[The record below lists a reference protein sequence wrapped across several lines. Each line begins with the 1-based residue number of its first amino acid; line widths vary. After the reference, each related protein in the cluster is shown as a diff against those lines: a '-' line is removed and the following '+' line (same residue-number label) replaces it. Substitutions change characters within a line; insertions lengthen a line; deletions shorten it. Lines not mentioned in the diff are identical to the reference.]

1 MDKVYYS
8 AKGYWK
14 GYAAI
19 EKLAQEAQVSEA
31 DAKKWLEKQALWQI
45 YLSPPEYI
53 PRPRWTVSKP
63 NQVHQADLLFLPHD
77 TFKRKTYR
85 YALVVIDVASR
96 YKDAEALT
104 SKDSSE
110 IAKCFSKIYSRKL
123 GWPEMLVV
131 DPGREFMGSVT
142 MLMKQH
148 GVSIQRGQAGNHRSQ
163 AFVERAN
170 KTLSERLF
178 SHQYAQEMIS
188 DKRSRE
194 WVKRLPQVLKSMN
207 SEPTRLTG
215 KEPSRAIELDK
226 VTVKGGSYKRPVGLD
241 ETRLP
246 PSVLVRYLYAPGE
259 GEGGDR
265 RRATDPIW
273 SLGIHDLSRSVVSS
287 DQPVLYYL
295 SKGAPKRGF
304 VREELQVVP
313 DDTELPPK
321 SMNIILENDPL
332 IVIGRQCNLVYFF
345 SINVVQF
352 TPKDIHLSHLFS
364 VGASTCFIVFES
376 NVILRYT
383 LFNPLALL
391 MFFISNQE
399 CIVLCA

>member
-1 MDKVYYS
+1 MERIYYS

-14 GYAAI
+14 GHAAI
-19 EKLAQEAQVSEA
+19 QKLSQEAQVSEN

-45 YLSPPEYI
+45 YLEPPEYI

-77 TFKRKTYR
+77 TLRKKTYR

-110 IAKCFSKIYSRKL
+110 IAKCFGKIYSRRL
-123 GWPEMLVV
+123 SWPGVLVV

-142 MLMKQH
+142 KLMEQH
-148 GVSIQRGQAGNHRSQ
+148 KVRIQRGQAGNHRSQ

-178 SHQYAQEMIS
+178 SHQYAQEMVS
-188 DKRSRE
+188 DGRSRE
-194 WVKRLPQVLKSMN
+194 WVKRLPQVLKAMN

-215 KEPSRAIELDK
+215 KEPSSAIGLEK
-226 VTVKGGSYKRPVGLD
+226 VSIKVGNYKRPVGLD
-241 ETRLP
+241 EVRLP
-246 PSVLVRYLYAPGE
+246 PGVLVRYLYAPGE
-259 GEGGDR
+259 GEGGER

-273 SLGIHDLSRSVVSS
+273 SLNIYNLLRSVVSS

-295 SKGAPKRGF
+295 SSGAPKRGF

-321 SMNIILENDPL
+321 S
-332 IVIGRQCNLVYFF
+332 
-345 SINVVQF
+345 
-352 TPKDIHLSHLFS
+352 
-364 VGASTCFIVFES
+364 
-376 NVILRYT
+376 
-383 LFNPLALL
+383 
-391 MFFISNQE
+391 
-399 CIVLCA
+399 VLK

>member
-1 MDKVYYS
+1 MRKS
-8 AKGYWK
+8 GLK
-14 GYAAI
+14 
-19 EKLAQEAQVSEA
+19 
-31 DAKKWLEKQALWQI
+31 KQALWQI
-45 YLSPPEYI
+45 YLGGPEYI

-77 TFKRKTYR
+77 IFKRKTYR
-85 YALVVIDVASR
+85 YTLVVIDVASR

-104 SKDSSE
+104 SKESSE
-110 IAKCFSKIYSRKL
+110 IARCFSKIYSGKL
-123 GWPEMLVV
+123 GWPGVLMV

-142 MLMKQH
+142 TLMKQH

-188 DKRSRE
+188 DGRSRE
-194 WVKRLPQVLKSMN
+194 WVKRLPQVLKAMN

-215 KEPSRAIELDK
+215 KEPSSAIELDK
-226 VTVKGGSYKRPVGLD
+226 VSIKVGNYKRPVGLD
-241 ETRLP
+241 EVRLP
-246 PSVLVRYLYAPGE
+246 PGVLVRYLYAPGE
-259 GEGGDR
+259 GEGGER

-273 SLGIHDLSRSVVSS
+273 SLKIYNLSRSVVSS

-295 SKGAPKRGF
+295 SEGAPKRGF

-321 SMNIILENDPL
+321 TA
-332 IVIGRQCNLVYFF
+332 F
-345 SINVVQF
+345 
-352 TPKDIHLSHLFS
+352 
-364 VGASTCFIVFES
+364 
-376 NVILRYT
+376 
-383 LFNPLALL
+383 
-391 MFFISNQE
+391 
-399 CIVLCA
+399 

>member
-1 MDKVYYS
+1 MKRIYYS
-8 AKGYWK
+8 AKGYSK
-14 GYAAI
+14 GHAAI
-19 EKLAQEAQVSEA
+19 QKLAQAAQVSEA

-85 YALVVIDVASR
+85 YALVVIDVTSR

-104 SKDSSE
+104 SKESSE

-123 GWPEMLVV
+123 SWPGVLIV

-142 MLMKQH
+142 TLMKQH
-148 GVSIQRGQAGNHRSQ
+148 GVSIQRGLAGNHRSQ

-188 DKRSRE
+188 DGRSRE
-194 WVKRLPQVLKSMN
+194 WVKRLPLVLKAMN
-207 SEPTRLTG
+207 SEPTCLTG
-215 KEPSRAIELDK
+215 KEPSSAIGLEK
-226 VTVKGGSYKRPVGLD
+226 VSIKGGSYKRPVGLD
-241 ETRLP
+241 EVRLP
-246 PSVLVRYLYAPGE
+246 PGVLVRYLYAPGE
-259 GEGGDR
+259 GEGGER

-273 SLGIHDLSRSVVSS
+273 SLRIYNLIRSVVSS

-295 SKGAPKRGF
+295 SNGAPKRGF

-313 DDTELPPK
+313 DDTEPPPK
-321 SMNIILENDPL
+321 S
-332 IVIGRQCNLVYFF
+332 
-345 SINVVQF
+345 
-352 TPKDIHLSHLFS
+352 
-364 VGASTCFIVFES
+364 
-376 NVILRYT
+376 
-383 LFNPLALL
+383 
-391 MFFISNQE
+391 
-399 CIVLCA
+399 VLK